1 MYAMKSLILLIAAS
15 LLSLNGFSQITER
28 DLKELNI
35 RLAQGLECCQMQEI
49 LQEEVN
55 LLDSINMFKDLQ
67 LRNLQEQLSITQNN
81 AELDSMRFER
91 SMQDV
96 TRYKAENEK
105 LKRRVRT
112 FRTLTAVT
120 GTIIVGAALLI
131 SL

>member
-1 MYAMKSLILLIAAS
+1 
-15 LLSLNGFSQITER
+15 
-28 DLKELNI
+28 
-35 RLAQGLECCQMQEI
+35 MQEI
-49 LQEEVN
+49 LQQEVN
-55 LLDSINMFKDLQ
+55 LLDSISMYKDMQ
-67 LRNLQEQLSITQNN
+67 LLNLQEQLSITQNN
-81 AELDSMRFER
+81 AQLDSMRFER

-112 FRTLTAVT
+112 FRTLTAVG

>member
-1 MYAMKSLILLIAAS
+1 
-15 LLSLNGFSQITER
+15 
-28 DLKELNI
+28 
-35 RLAQGLECCQMQEI
+35 MQEI